1 MAISFGFKIR
11 GLMISFFVC
20 VCVCVCLFVFIIF
33 FRISFDVITFEL
45 FMERIDLFITTSSRV
60 TCTLE
65 EKLFVSEYLFAVP
78 KFLEVS

>member
-11 GLMISFFVC
+11 GLMISFF

-65 EKLFVSEYLFAVP
+65 GKLFVSEYLFAVS